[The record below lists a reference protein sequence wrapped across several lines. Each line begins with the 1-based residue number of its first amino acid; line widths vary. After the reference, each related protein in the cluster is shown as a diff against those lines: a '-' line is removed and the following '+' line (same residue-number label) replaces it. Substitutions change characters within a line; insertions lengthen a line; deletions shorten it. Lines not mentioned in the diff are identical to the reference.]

1 MYFQSQ
7 KIFHSC
13 WERQKFIRTSGS
25 FKMTMGDLDLKE
37 MSQASG
43 LQPVVTYFK
52 HTVKKIKL
60 VTSIYRLGDFNH
72 KS

>member
-13 WERQKFIRTSGS
+13 WGRQKFIRTSGS

-52 HTVKKIKL
+52 HTVKKNKVGYQHLPIGRFQ
-60 VTSIYRLGDFNH
+60 S
-72 KS
+72 